1 MLYLVYYAGFWY
13 FYLLFAKIKQI
24 NANTK
29 SFKTDSISQIPKTG
43 SFIIFDSVIL
53 TIKINGMANKKTI
66 PVAVNLFVLPMYL
79 KIAALIHKNII
90 EITDDAVPIENT
102 SFTFSKLL
110 SINKYG
116 TIKTLNDNKPAIIP
130 FLPDTATGKNTAQ
143 ANAIERVVINDHV
156 QLPDIAISQIRQII
170 IADRKTA
177 EKTIGISIFFF
188 ILDLL
193 L

>member
-1 MLYLVYYAGFWY
+1 M
-13 FYLLFAKIKQI
+13 
-24 NANTK
+24 
-29 SFKTDSISQIPKTG
+29 
-43 SFIIFDSVIL
+43 
-53 TIKINGMANKKTI
+53 KINGMANKKTI

-116 TIKTLNDNKPAIIP
+116 TMKILNDNKLTIIP
-130 FLPDTATGKNTAQ
+130 FLPDTITGKNTTQ
-143 ANAIERVVINDHV
+143 AKTIERVVINDHV

-170 IADRKTA
+170 IPARKTA
-177 EKTIGISIFFF
+177 EKIIGISIFFF